1 MEAIENVAMTW
12 CKIKS
17 YIAVALGVFFAF
29 AALSNVF
36 TIFTSKDKKKKSN
49 AMGVTVMC
57 IFLILLCILSYYW
70 VRSSIG
76 CGISTAGNIFSL
88 IKR

>member
-1 MEAIENVAMTW
+1 MDVVENVAMTW

-17 YIAVALGVFFAF
+17 YIAVALGVLFTF
-29 AALSNVF
+29 AALSSVF
-36 TIFTSKDKKKKSN
+36 TIFTTKDKKKKSN

-88 IKR
+88 VR